1 MLITRETDYALRLV
15 RSLADGERRSV
26 SQLSDEEQIPKAFAY
41 KIIKKLERADLVSI
55 ARGSEG
61 GCSLNRPTRAISLYD
76 LMCAIDGSC
85 SLSPCMESGYRCE
98 WCEKHGSCC
107 FHNHLMVIQ
116 EELNDRLKASSLEEI
131 LKCG

>member
-41 KIIKKLERADLVSI
+41 KIIKKLERAGLVSI

-61 GCSLNRPTRAISLYD
+61 GCSLNKPTSAISLYD
-76 LMCAIDGSC
+76 L
-85 SLSPCMESGYRCE
+85 MESGYRCE